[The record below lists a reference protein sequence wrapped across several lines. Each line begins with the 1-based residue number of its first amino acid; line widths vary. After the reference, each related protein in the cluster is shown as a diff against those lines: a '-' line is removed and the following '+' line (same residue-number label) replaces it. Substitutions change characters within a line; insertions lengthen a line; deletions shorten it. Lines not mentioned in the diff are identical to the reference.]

1 VPIGNM
7 KRLIRSGVPFAL
19 VLTIALVLIP
29 VGASAD
35 SSGSPVLSVCNT
47 AAGNGQG
54 GGMVVDEGDSQ
65 GALHNSDNLTAR
77 KNLNLNAASHS
88 RALAT
93 CYVPQESSAGG
104 ATT

>member
-1 VPIGNM
+1 M

-19 VLTIALVLIP
+19 VLTIALGLIP

-35 SSGSPVLSVCNT
+35 SAGPPVLSVRNT
-47 AAGNGQG
+47 PSGNGQG
-54 GGMVVDEGDSQ
+54 GDMVVDEGALQ
-65 GALHNSDNLTAR
+65 GALHNSDTLKAR

-93 CYVPQESSAGG
+93 CYVPQESSTGG